1 VDLLPWLLDWP
12 PRRATI
18 AIFLVVTVFSVGT
31 LVLFAPVTDQINPD
45 EATIEVTN
53 VSVQLNDDITIP
65 EGDNGTVQE
74 CVSSGIPGDHLAVRA
89 DVSITTPL
97 EESDDSPYD
106 LEVVVRDSAQR
117 TTESIEQT
125 GREQTD
131 LFWVVSDDE
140 SLSVGETAEMR
151 FRLRKSGTVVDNV
164 TRIATVQNG
173 TRSYDCDA

>member
-1 VDLLPWLLDWP
+1 MDLLPWLLNWP

-18 AIFLVVTVFSVGT
+18 AIFLLVTAFSVGT
-31 LVLFAPVTDQINPD
+31 LVLFAPVMDQINPD

-53 VSVQLNDDITIP
+53 VSIQLNDNITIP
-65 EGDNGTVQE
+65 EGGNGTVQE

-89 DVSITTPL
+89 DISITTPM

-106 LEVVVRDSAQR
+106 FDVVVLDSAQR
-117 TTESIEQT
+117 TTESIDQT
-125 GREQTD
+125 GRDQAD

-140 SLSVGETAEMR
+140 SLSVGETAEVQ

-164 TRIATVQNG
+164 TRVVTVQNG
-173 TRSYDCDA
+173 TRSYDCDV